1 MSHESKHVKSVTYYQ
16 PGSIPEN
23 PNYLGEFVIRELGKL
38 GDIVYNIAKL
48 RSEQIHIAPEKPR
61 IGDIRY
67 ADGSD
72 WNPGQGENIYYF
84 DGTNWIAF
92 GASGGAGDYGQ
103 FYDTTNQIAA
113 SINTGQ
119 GVEWGNTA
127 YSRGVSVDG
136 VDNTKINF
144 THTGK
149 YYIDFTATIHSEN
162 ASSKEIYFWPA
173 IDGVDIANS
182 GMVHT
187 LESNNHRKT
196 ISRSGIFEISS
207 GSYLQAMWATNDL
220 DLDLHGLVASAFA
233 PAIPSVTLSVMQASQ

>member
-1 MSHESKHVKSVTYYQ
+1 MSIPSKTVKSVTYYQ

-38 GDIVYNIAKL
+38 GDIIYNIAKL

-92 GASGGAGDYGQ
+92 GGSGGAGDYGQ
-103 FYDTTNQIAA
+103 FYDITNQTAV

-149 YYIDFTATIHSEN
+149 YFIDFTATIHSEN
-162 ASSKEIYFWPA
+162 ASSKEIYFWPSV
-173 IDGVDIANS
+173 DGIDIANS

-187 LESNNHRKT
+187 LESNNHRRT

-207 GSYLQAMWATNDL
+207 GSYLQAMWATDDL
-220 DLDLHGLVASAFA
+220 DLDLHGLAASAFA
-233 PAIPSVTLSVMQASQ
+233 PAIPSVTLSVTQLSQ